1 MANLGVGYT
10 QRGAR
15 AFMTERMD
23 QTVALGTEGGS
34 EPGAG
39 PASGFESFFLA
50 EHVRLYRA
58 LYVITG
64 STHDAEELMQEAF
77 LRVWERWERV
87 ARMDDPIAYLY
98 RVAMNAFRSRYRRAK
113 AAAQQ
118 ALRFKEPSDLYT
130 ESDDRD
136 LVIRALRGLAPR
148 QRAALVLTQLL
159 DMSSEEAGRLLGVS
173 AASIRA
179 LVHQGRAALVQRG
192 EVTDIE

>member
-1 MANLGVGYT
+1 
-10 QRGAR
+10 
-15 AFMTERMD
+15 MTERMD

-50 EHVRLYRA
+50 EHVRLFRA

-87 ARMDDPIAYLY
+87 ARMDDPVAYLY

-113 AAAQQ
+113 GAAQQ
-118 ALRFKEPSDLYT
+118 APRVKETPELST
-130 ESDDRD
+130 EAEARG
-136 LVIRALRGLAPR
+136 LVLRALRAR
-148 QRAALVLTQLL
+148 
-159 DMSSEEAGRLLGVS
+159 S
-173 AASIRA
+173 
-179 LVHQGRAALVQRG
+179 
-192 EVTDIE
+192 